1 MLKLRPAETRQDVDR
16 ARELFREYEA
26 SLGISLCFQNFEQE
40 LAGLPGEYAPPEG
53 QLLLAEE
60 GAELAGCVAL
70 RKIDAQTCEMKR
82 LYLRPAY
89 RGRGAGRLLAT
100 AIITEARMIGYG
112 KLRLDTLPSMQE
124 AIALYESLGFRRIG
138 PYRENPVAGAVFME
152 LHL

>member
-40 LAGLPGEYAPPEG
+40 LAGLPGDYAPPEG

-60 GAELAGCVAL
+60 GTELAGCVAL

-82 LYLRPAY
+82 LYLRPAF

-138 PYRENPVAGAVFME
+138 PYRENPVPGAVYME
-152 LHL
+152 LDL